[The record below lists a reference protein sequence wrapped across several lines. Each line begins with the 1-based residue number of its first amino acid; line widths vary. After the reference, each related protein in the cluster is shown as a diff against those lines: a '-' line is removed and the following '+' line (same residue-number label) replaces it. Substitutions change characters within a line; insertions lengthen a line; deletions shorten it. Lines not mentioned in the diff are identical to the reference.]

1 MITARDIER
10 FLEAQPAD
18 EIGDRYCQITPDGEL
33 LPYTEPPT
41 YPVLAQWYTGFR
53 GVDDLIA
60 ALDPDVDAAVTEWHR
75 QAKPAYV
82 DRDPFGTRA
91 AIEARKAPAVPPEV
105 AEWQPGPWRWV
116 RGRDEWV
123 CGPFRAGEDIHGP
136 YVAMPPQVPRV
147 HGRTY
152 AEAVDTMRQVCL
164 RALGR
169 DPLPAPPPAVRCVW
183 SVRTS
188 GRSWNA
194 TLTLDVLD
202 EQSTIRSAREGR
214 IGETEAAA
222 TYALQSSGMWRTLL
236 ALCINPERIE

>member
-10 FLEAQPAD
+10 FLEVQPAD

-41 YPVLAQWYTGFR
+41 YPVLALCHTGFR
-53 GVDDLIA
+53 GVDDLVA

-75 QAKPAYV
+75 QAKPTYV

-91 AIEARKAPAVPPEV
+91 AIAARQA
-105 AEWQPGPWRWV
+105 
-116 RGRDEWV
+116 RDS
-123 CGPFRAGEDIHGP
+123 A
-136 YVAMPPQVPRV
+136 
-147 HGRTY
+147 
-152 AEAVDTMRQVCL
+152 
-164 RALGR
+164 R
-169 DPLPAPPPAVRCVW
+169 DSARCVW
-183 SVRTS
+183 SVRPM
-188 GRSWNA
+188 GRAWNA

-236 ALCINPERIE
+236 ALGITPERVP